1 MHALSSHTLI
11 NGVSS
16 DQVSVQ
22 DRGLLYGDGVFRTL
36 RLQDG
41 CLHHWD
47 RHYRK
52 LQQDCSKLHIQ
63 CPEQKLLYEELLTL
77 TKRGPNGI
85 AKIIITRGQQ
95 TAHGYR
101 PVQNLPPT
109 RILKMVPLFSYP
121 GRYASQG
128 IKARICNLRLSH
140 QPHLA
145 GIKHLNRLEN
155 VLAAAEC
162 DDPDIAEGVLL
173 DAYGNVI
180 EGLRSNLF
188 MVRDGELVTPALCN
202 CGVAGVQRERVM
214 EWADTYNVSCR
225 VRQLGLAELL
235 AADEIFLVN
244 SVIGL
249 WPVHELSGRRWNDH
263 PISMQV
269 QGWVNH
275 AQD

>member
-41 CLHHWD
+41 CLQYWD

-77 TKRGPNGI
+77 TKIEPNGI

-109 RILKMVPLFSYP
+109 RILKMVPVFSYP

-128 IKARICNLRLSH
+128 IKARICKLRLSH

-155 VLAAAEC
+155 VLAAAESTLAQLRVEAAC
-162 DDPDIAEGVLL
+162 IMPDEMGEYLPLHPAREVGAGRGGGNEELRKVPPL
-173 DAYGNVI
+173 DAH
-180 EGLRSNLF
+180 
-188 MVRDGELVTPALCN
+188 
-202 CGVAGVQRERVM
+202 
-214 EWADTYNVSCR
+214 VS
-225 VRQLGLAELL
+225 LL
-235 AADEIFLVN
+235 
-244 SVIGL
+244 
-249 WPVHELSGRRWNDH
+249 
-263 PISMQV
+263 Q
-269 QGWVNH
+269 
-275 AQD
+275 